1 MQILDYYYFFCKNC
15 NPPEKSYLLFSSNPL
30 SKFRS
35 CQAPLFENL
44 LGGSTPQQE
53 WGVGG
58 WGFVWGPATLLK
70 KRLWHRR
77 LLVNFMKFLSLFYR
91 IFPGQYIWLW
101 WKTLCWKTK
110 FPGNLGAYCINLIN
124 MKCWV
129 KLAVWNP
136 LDWEFILL
144 INRP

>member
-1 MQILDYYYFFCKNC
+1 MQPPWKKLPPLFQQPPLKVQVLSSPPFWKFARRF
-15 NPPEKSYLLFSSNPL
+15 NPP
-30 SKFRS
+30 
-35 CQAPLFENL
+35 AGM
-44 LGGSTPQQE
+44 GG
-53 WGVGG
+53 GGG